1 MPLQELRSDIEAHL
15 VERLRWS
22 FLGKMVNG
30 FYPLTIFAKKLHRS
44 CLTEFYMRLF
54 VFSINLDFITL
65 FFFSIF
71 LEIPE
76 QLFLKAVKKLEALS
90 ATIRKIHDLKKTS
103 SG

>member
-1 MPLQELRSDIEAHL
+1 
-15 VERLRWS
+15 
-22 FLGKMVNG
+22 
-30 FYPLTIFAKKLHRS
+30 
-44 CLTEFYMRLF
+44 MRLF
-54 VFSINLDFITL
+54 VLSINLDFITL

-76 QLFLKAVKKLEALS
+76 QLFLKAVKKLEVLS

>member
-1 MPLQELRSDIEAHL
+1 
-15 VERLRWS
+15 
-22 FLGKMVNG
+22 
-30 FYPLTIFAKKLHRS
+30 
-44 CLTEFYMRLF
+44 MRLF
-54 VFSINLDFITL
+54 VLSINLDFITL